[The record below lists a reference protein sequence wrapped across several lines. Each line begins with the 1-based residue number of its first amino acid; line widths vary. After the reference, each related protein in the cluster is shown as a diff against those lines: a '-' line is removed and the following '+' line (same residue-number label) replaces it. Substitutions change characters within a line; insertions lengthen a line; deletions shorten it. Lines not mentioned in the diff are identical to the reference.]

1 MKHVYAFMNDIEITS
16 LWIYVAVM
24 FSGAAVFALWS
35 RKRKGVPRV
44 EYLIAFLIPVWSGLA
59 YMSMAL
65 GQGAI
70 LVEGQIVYFARYL
83 DWVVT
88 TPLLLTALALTGM
101 FHLKKKD
108 PIIIASLVVA
118 DVVMITTGF
127 IADLSSGGMVY
138 TWYLIGVTAFLVIL
152 WVIWEPLRKLAK
164 KQDHKLY
171 KVYLIMTAYL
181 TFFWISY
188 PVAWLLGPSGVGV
201 VGEVGNTLL
210 FVILPIFSKVGFS
223 LLDLVQLRG
232 LRHSVQA

>member
-1 MKHVYAFMNDIEITS
+1 MYAFMNDIEVTL
-16 LWIYVAVM
+16 LWIYVGFM

-35 RKRKGVPRV
+35 MKRKGVPRV

-65 GQGAI
+65 GQGAFI
-70 LVEGQIVYFARYL
+70 IEGQLVYFARYL

-101 FHLKKKD
+101 HQLKKKD

-118 DVVMITTGF
+118 DVIMITTGF
-127 IADLSSGGMVY
+127 IADVTSGAMVY
-138 TWYLIGVTAFLVIL
+138 TWYLVGVTAFLVIL
-152 WVIWEPLRKLAK
+152 WVIWEPLRKVAK
-164 KQDHKLY
+164 KQDQKLY
-171 KVYLIMTAYL
+171 KVYLTMCAYL

-188 PVAWLLGPSGVGV
+188 PVAWLLGPSGLQVIGQVGD
-201 VGEVGNTLL
+201 TLL

-223 LLDLVQLRG
+223 LLDLFQLRS
-232 LRHSVQA
+232 LRNLNHV